1 LAGDPWASGLW
12 ASITPDRCVWV
23 VQGTVIRRGS
33 TVALAALA
41 GLRAMR
47 ITYEKERRAARRGA
61 AWHTTC

>member
-1 LAGDPWASGLW
+1 VWA
-12 ASITPDRCVWV
+12 